1 MNKVF
6 NKKVLAVV
14 AAVLLAVLAGFG
26 VANPEK
32 YKAIV
37 DAIAEVAP
45 EAPAP
50 EVAPVGDVPADA
62 GASVGDA
69 GK

>member
-50 EVAPVGDVPADA
+50 EAPVGDVPADA